1 MCGRR
6 VWRRDHEADLDL
18 GFSGRCW
25 GVNFESR
32 FASSE
37 SMSIIEQLNGLMP
50 QDGES
55 GDDVAQVH
63 LNVRRRIVELAAGTV
78 AEELF
83 LPGEPWPAADD
94 RRQERELASLITS
107 SRESREAYIAAC
119 RVEVRSILQ
128 RYDNVV
134 RSLAAE
140 LLQRR
145 TMTGEEIDMVISRA
159 IGERQL
165 REEHQ
170 RRREWRQREQNAG
183 LFMAQL

>member
-1 MCGRR
+1 
-6 VWRRDHEADLDL
+6 
-18 GFSGRCW
+18 
-25 GVNFESR
+25 
-32 FASSE
+32 
-37 SMSIIEQLNGLMP
+37 MSIIEQLNGLMP

-63 LNVRRRIVELAAGTV
+63 LNVRRRTVELAAGTV

-170 RRREWRQREQNAG
+170 RRIGGRRPSLAAATHHVMIRPLRRSG
-183 LFMAQL
+183 PSLMTSDRRS